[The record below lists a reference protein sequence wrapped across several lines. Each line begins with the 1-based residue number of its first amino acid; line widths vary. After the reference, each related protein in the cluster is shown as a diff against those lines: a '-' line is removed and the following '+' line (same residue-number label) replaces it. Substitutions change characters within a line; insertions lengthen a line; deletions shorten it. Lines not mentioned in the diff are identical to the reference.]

1 MLLNAEPSF
10 HPLGSLR
17 CLATNNGNKKT
28 ICCKLAQGLEPD
40 SQFHWNG
47 NRDSGEGRKT
57 MVYIVYSAE
66 RTKIHDNNSTKF
78 QRQQIELMCLG
89 VSTVV

>member
-1 MLLNAEPSF
+1 
-10 HPLGSLR
+10 
-17 CLATNNGNKKT
+17 
-28 ICCKLAQGLEPD
+28 
-40 SQFHWNG
+40 
-47 NRDSGEGRKT
+47 

-89 VSTVV
+89 VSTVVKHWFTHAHFMMSEEALKTKVLKKKTLTSKKLMRKH